1 MTPARRDGLSST
13 LARWYVRAK
22 VQGFFR
28 GVWARGEAPSGESSV
43 LVYANHAGFWDGF
56 VLHELAVAWGREPFC
71 LVEEHNLERF
81 PFLARLGAFSIRPG
95 DAGSTLESFRYV
107 RGLLA
112 RPRAAVF
119 VFPQG
124 RLEPSGVRPPRLER
138 GFEVLARRCGARC
151 VPLALKYAFF
161 ESERPDALVAVGAA
175 HTPAGTAELSTR
187 LAELMDGLEQ
197 SRSPDAYRRVVR
209 GSEGVATRWERFKH
223 HFGRRP
229 RSSGC

>member
-1 MTPARRDGLSST
+1 MTPARRGGLGST
-13 LARWYVRAK
+13 LARSYVRAK

-28 GVWARGEAPSGESSV
+28 GVWVRGEAPQGDASV

-71 LVEEHNLERF
+71 LVEEQNLVRF

-95 DAGSTLESFRYV
+95 DAGSTLESFRYA
-107 RGLLA
+107 RALLA

-119 VFPQG
+119 IFPQG
-124 RLEPSGVRPPRLER
+124 RLEPSSLRPLRLER
-138 GFEVLARRCGARC
+138 GFEVLARRCRAQC

-175 HTPAGTAELSTR
+175 HGPAGTAEFATHLGA
-187 LAELMDGLEQ
+187 LLDEVEK
-197 SRSPDAYRRVVR
+197 SRSPDDYQRVVQ
-209 GSEGVATRWERFKH
+209 GSDGPAARWERIKR
-223 HFGRRP
+223 HFGGRLRDT
-229 RSSGC
+229 G